1 MSLGENIY
9 NLRKRKKLSQE
20 DLSERIGVTRQ
31 TISNWELNETTP
43 NPNQLKLLSKVLDI
57 SIDELVGNKS
67 MQTRREEKKIISNKY
82 NIPFLVSIICSIVW
96 AYAAIIAFIEGNEL
110 GGMIYLSLCIVWI
123 INALIFYYKVMKN
136 E

>member
-31 TISNWELNETTP
+31 TISNWKLNETTP

-82 NIPFLVSIICSIVW
+82 NIPFHVSIICSIVW